1 LPLPRIAALQTL
13 LILSVWVCGLR
24 LALQINDVAPIRKSR
39 LATTPGVKMTTLEL
53 RLNLPDRLAKDA
65 AQMGLLESDSLQN
78 LLREAV
84 RARRISQ
91 LALARQRVADAGI
104 ESISLEEIQDEVDA
118 HRLALRNQAAS

>member
-1 LPLPRIAALQTL
+1 
-13 LILSVWVCGLR
+13 
-24 LALQINDVAPIRKSR
+24 
-39 LATTPGVKMTTLEL
+39 MTNLEL
-53 RLNLPDRLAKDA
+53 RLNLPDRLTKDA

-91 LALARQRVADAGI
+91 LALALARQRVADAGI
-104 ESISLEEIQDEVDA
+104 EPISLEEIQDEVDA

>member
-1 LPLPRIAALQTL
+1 
-13 LILSVWVCGLR
+13 
-24 LALQINDVAPIRKSR
+24 
-39 LATTPGVKMTTLEL
+39 MTNLEL
-53 RLNLPDRLAKDA
+53 RLNLPDRLTKDA

-104 ESISLEEIQDEVDA
+104 EPISLEEIQDEVDA